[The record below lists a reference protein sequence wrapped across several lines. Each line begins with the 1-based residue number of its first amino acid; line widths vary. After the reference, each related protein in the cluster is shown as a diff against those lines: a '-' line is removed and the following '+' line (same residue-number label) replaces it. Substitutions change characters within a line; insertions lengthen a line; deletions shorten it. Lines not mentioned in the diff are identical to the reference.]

1 MATTRG
7 RLVQANQVVIDQAD
21 YFQGDGFTRVTG
33 LTISDVSLQLFFQND
48 PQPWALVDG
57 STTTDARV
65 AAGRVFFHEV
75 PGQSGIYS
83 VRFRPNAIGYWRL
96 ILTYTAGQQIMG
108 QDYDVV
114 AEAQPPAGG
123 LKSSF
128 INRPC

>member
-33 LTISDVSLQLFFQND
+33 LTISDVASQLFFQND
-48 PQPWALVDG
+48 FQPWPLVDG
-57 STTTDARV
+57 ATTDDARV
-65 AAGRVFFHEV
+65 AAGRVYFHEL
-75 PGQSGIYS
+75 PGSPGIYS
-83 VRFRPNAIGYWRL
+83 VRFRPNAKGYWRL
-96 ILTYTAGQQIMG
+96 IVTYTAGQQIMG

-114 AEAQPPAGG
+114 AEATPPAGG

-128 INRPC
+128 INHPC